1 MNQNGKLPI
10 RTLIL
15 RTCSALPRELLQSS
29 KEKKKL
35 HFQLDFLEMWA
46 VFHWHVHH

>member
-29 KEKKKL
+29 KEKKETL
-35 HFQLDFLEMWA
+35 HFQLDFLEM
-46 VFHWHVHH
+46 